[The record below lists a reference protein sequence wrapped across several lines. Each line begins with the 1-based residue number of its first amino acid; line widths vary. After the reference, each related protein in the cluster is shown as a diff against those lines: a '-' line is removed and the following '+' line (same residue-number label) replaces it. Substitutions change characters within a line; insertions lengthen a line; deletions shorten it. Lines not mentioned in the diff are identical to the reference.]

1 MIRIEWL
8 LARKEETVLNV
19 FKLKSMLRE
28 NDTLAILMNGS
39 PDPDAVASAMALREI
54 LNQTKPLEKC
64 IFVATEPVI
73 RYQNAEFI
81 REMKV
86 DIQMLDKVDLKEFRL
101 IAVVDAQPTFFGDKL
116 GEIKP
121 QIVIDHHPCNTVWH
135 ASLADV
141 RKGYGALCTIMT
153 EYLLVAR
160 AKISKRLYTAL
171 LYGIKSD
178 TVNFER
184 DVSLEDIGA
193 YYLTFRRAN
202 RQLVRRIELNQ
213 IPEKFLKYFDYA
225 CQHKRRYRDRVI
237 IFLGAVESPD
247 ACVQVADFFLR
258 VINIF
263 YVIIAGID
271 EGQDGYHLPGR
282 RVPAGLRRHR
292 QKGVQPARE
301 CRRPPER
308 GACGDPH
315 GNAQDRPGRR
325 PLPGGGGPFPR
336 PAAPAEGRTGNIGKQ
351 KGVTGVETGPSPG
364 RGGVDTCRLFF
375 SFRLRRGLALLRRRG
390 CALFF
395 FLLAAG
401 RLLSAVVRGIPAAPL
416 QVERGEGHH
425 LVHGTS
431 AESAGLRRGVRNS
444 LEQFEFFTAF
454 LALILINWH

>member
-1 MIRIEWL
+1 MKRIEWL

-19 FKLKSMLRE
+19 FKLKSMIQE

-64 IFVATEPVI
+64 VFVATEPVI

-86 DIQMLDKVDLKEFRL
+86 EIEMLDKVDLKEFRL

-116 GEIKP
+116 GELKP
-121 QIVIDHHPCNTVWH
+121 QIVIDHHPCNTIWH

-153 EYLLVAR
+153 EYLLAAR

-178 TVNFER
+178 TINFER

-193 YYLTFRRAN
+193 YYLTFQRAN

-258 VINIF
+258 VINVF
-263 YVIIAGID
+263 YVIVAGVVKDRMVIIFR
-271 EGQDGYHLPGR
+271 GDGYRQDCGAIARKAFSQFGSAGGHR
-282 RVPAGLRRHR
+282 SAARVEIPMETIETALDGDLSQETVDRFL
-292 QKGVQPARE
+292 VQ
-301 CRRPPER
+301 
-308 GACGDPH
+308 
-315 GNAQDRPGRR
+315 
-325 PLPGGGGPFPR
+325 
-336 PAAPAEGRTGNIGKQ
+336 
-351 KGVTGVETGPSPG
+351 
-364 RGGVDTCRLFF
+364 
-375 SFRLRRGLALLRRRG
+375 RLRRQKQ
-390 CALFF
+390 
-395 FLLAAG
+395 
-401 RLLSAVVRGIPAAPL
+401 S
-416 QVERGEGHH
+416 
-425 LVHGTS
+425 T
-431 AESAGLRRGVRNS
+431 
-444 LEQFEFFTAF
+444 T
-454 LALILINWH
+454 